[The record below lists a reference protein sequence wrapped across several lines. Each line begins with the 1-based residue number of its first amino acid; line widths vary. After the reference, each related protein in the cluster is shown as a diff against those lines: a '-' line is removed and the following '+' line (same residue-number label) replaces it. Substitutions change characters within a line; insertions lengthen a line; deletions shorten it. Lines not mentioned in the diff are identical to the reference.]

1 MFVAHMRQTGPQAT
15 SQYHLSYL
23 LNSGP
28 LRHVLH
34 CPKSLCDEG
43 GYQIVNIVN
52 MFSLFPLLNKE
63 FRKCIR
69 CDEWFL
75 E

>member
-1 MFVAHMRQTGPQAT
+1 MTADPIF
-15 SQYHLSYL
+15 L

-28 LRHVLH
+28 SRHVLH

-52 MFSLFPLLNKE
+52 KVSELQVK
-63 FRKCIR
+63 
-69 CDEWFL
+69 
-75 E
+75 